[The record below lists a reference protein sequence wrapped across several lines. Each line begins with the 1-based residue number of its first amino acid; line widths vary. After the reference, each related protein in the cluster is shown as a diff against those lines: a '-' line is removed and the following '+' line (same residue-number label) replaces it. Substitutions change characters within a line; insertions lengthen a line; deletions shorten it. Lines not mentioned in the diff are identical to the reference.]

1 MPHRV
6 TNFLRSSSAN
16 PSHRK
21 KRTTAADG
29 GGGGNPSSASSG
41 SSRNNSLAPSPYA
54 SDSDDHHH
62 AVKMPDNFADA
73 LRSYNRLSL
82 TFGRRVSREHG
93 HASSAS
99 ALTLDWSIESPPI
112 VFHGSPDESTGA
124 LVSGQVIM
132 DVKEETVDVGSLV
145 ATLSLHTTHKRPCQS
160 HCLPCQHRST
170 DLKTWRLLAQP
181 TATTLARGRH
191 SFPFSALLEGHL
203 PASLDT
209 SVLSIAYA
217 FKAEAIVVRGHGN
230 SCASVRF
237 ERSLDVK
244 RSLPEP
250 LYPHHS
256 IRVFPPTNIKASAH
270 YNTVIHPTGSNGL
283 TLRLDGLMSHDE
295 EKPGWV
301 YLWRLKKVNWRLN
314 ETIHTIAPPCDK
326 HAAAAPVV
334 GRGKKAN
341 SNLDDDDEDEDDAAA
356 PDRPKK
362 GETRT
367 ETRLLGEKQL
377 QEGWKSDYTGADG
390 TVDMEFDYCINQFKS
405 HSRTPKYACDLKTRD
420 GTEVTHSLAIELI
433 VSKEYAPEG
442 RLHLATQS
450 GTGRILR
457 MSFAVVL
464 TECPGLGV
472 SWDNEAPPVYQD
484 VPPSPPGYP
493 QDEAR
498 GRPIDYDD
506 LEPLDA
512 QRASVDPPELPR
524 QAGLAPL
531 SEESPPRSEQSPRA
545 GPAPLSE

>member
-6 TNFLRSSSAN
+6 TNFLRTSSAN
-16 PSHRK
+16 PSHRRK
-21 KRTTAADG
+21 KTTSGDHAATIPSGPSRTSD
-29 GGGGNPSSASSG
+29 
-41 SSRNNSLAPSPYA
+41 LAPSPYS

-62 AVKMPDNFADA
+62 AVKMPDHFADA

-82 TFGRRVSREHG
+82 PFGRRSLREHG
-93 HASSAS
+93 HASSSS
-99 ALTLDWSIESPPI
+99 ALALDWSIESPPI
-112 VFHGSPDESTGA
+112 VFHGSPEESTGA

-132 DVKEETVDVGSLV
+132 DVREDTVDVGSLV

-160 HCLPCQHRST
+160 HCLACQHRST
-170 DLKTWRLLAQP
+170 GLRTWRLLAQP
-181 TATTLARGRH
+181 TATTLSRGRH
-191 SFPFSALLEGHL
+191 LFPFSALLEGHL

-209 SVLSIAYA
+209 SLLSISYD
-217 FKAEAIVVRGHGN
+217 FRAEAIVVRGHGN
-230 SCASVRF
+230 SCTSVRLD
-237 ERSLDVK
+237 RSLHVK

-270 YNTVIHPTGSNGL
+270 YNTVIHPSGSNRL

-295 EKPGWV
+295 DKPGWV
-301 YLWRLKKVNWRLN
+301 YLWRLKKVNWKLN
-314 ETIHTIAPPCDK
+314 ETIQTIAPACDK
-326 HAAAAPVV
+326 HAPAAPVMNKNK
-334 GRGKKAN
+334 GTNGG
-341 SNLDDDDEDEDDAAA
+341 LDDAGDEEEEDGDAAA
-356 PDRPKK
+356 AAAERPSK

-405 HSRTPKYACDLKTRD
+405 HSRIPKYACDLKTRD

-442 RLHLATQS
+442 KLHLATQS

-493 QDEAR
+493 RYEDR
-498 GRPIDYDD
+498 GPPIDYDD

-512 QRASVDPPELPR
+512 QRASVDPPEL
-524 QAGLAPL
+524 APL
-531 SEESPPRSEQSPRA
+531 SEEPPRPQ
-545 GPAPLSE
+545 